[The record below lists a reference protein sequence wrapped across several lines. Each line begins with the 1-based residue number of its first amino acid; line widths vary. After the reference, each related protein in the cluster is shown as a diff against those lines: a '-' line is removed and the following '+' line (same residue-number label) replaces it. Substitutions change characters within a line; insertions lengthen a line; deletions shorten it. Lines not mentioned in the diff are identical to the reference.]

1 MESVPLPAST
11 TAWWRRRRVVAA
23 LAVAAAMLLA
33 AGLLGTLVPSQ
44 KPPLVDG
51 QAAAESATTFSA
63 MGVDDGPASG
73 TGGPAAAIGALEQ
86 AGAGAEAGAAAS
98 AAVDSKYE
106 SMFPAAAAPSSSSLF
121 GGAAFQKDQQRPPA
135 VGGASRTGLLGL
147 STCVAKTGADV
158 VSQSAG

>member
-1 MESVPLPAST
+1 MESAPLPAST

-44 KPPLVDG
+44 KPPL
-51 QAAAESATTFSA
+51 AESATTFSA

-158 VSQSAG
+158 VCQSAG